1 MAFGVTVDF
10 NANVAKFD
18 KSVNKLSGNLDKF
31 GKKTES
37 AFTLARKSVVAF
49 GGVLAGIQFAS
60 FLKSSIEAGDR
71 MQKLSIRLGA
81 STEALS
87 ELQHV
92 AALSDVSF
100 NTLTMGL
107 QRMTRRVSE
116 AANGTG
122 EAVAALDELGI
133 SAERLEKLRP
143 EDQFEALAESISQ
156 VEGPADRV
164 RLAMKLFDSEGVSLL
179 QTMTRGAAGIREMR
193 EEANRLGLTISQDVA
208 DEMAAFDD
216 NLTRLTSST
225 SKYGILLSGPLVTGF
240 NKFIE
245 VVENATE
252 SVFSFNTV
260 MEGISDFVFD
270 NQSFSGVAKSIADI
284 NDKIVAQKEKI
295 SVLKNE
301 GGLGG
306 LIDGLLGYDIGEE
319 RRKLDVL
326 LRERQSILEEFKRK
340 TDEQNG
346 GAQEK
351 AVFLDAGE
359 TNSNSKGL
367 SSKPA
372 KALPSLDTGKTS
384 QSLEQATGPASEWNK
399 LLSEAESIIAATQ
412 TPLENLN
419 SEIELYT
426 TLADRGLI
434 TQETLNRALTDAG
447 ENFNQL
453 TDDVTF
459 ATDEMTVFAD
469 QAARNMQDSFSD
481 FLFDPFE
488 DGLGG
493 MVDGFLNTMRQMA
506 AELASQQ
513 IFKLIGQSLSGVGG
527 AGGILGGL
535 FADGGVMTP
544 AGPMPLKRYASGGI
558 ASSPQLALF
567 GEGASNEAYVPLP
580 DGRSIPV
587 TMSGGNSGGNQYNIT
602 VNVTSKEGDSASQ
615 TGQKTAEA
623 MTRAIARQEIKSA
636 SRPGNQLN
644 PSTKFV

>member
-340 TDEQNG
+340 TDEQNS

-351 AVFLDAGE
+351 AVFLDDGQ
-359 TNSNSKGL
+359 TNKRKPGVASKSTK
-367 SSKPA
+367 SST
-372 KALPSLDTGKTS
+372 ALRVDNTA
-384 QSLEQATGPASEWNK
+384 QSFQQATGPVSEWVK
-399 LLSEAESIIAATQ
+399 LLAEAETVIAATQ

-426 TLADRGLI
+426 TLADHGLI

-447 ENFNQL
+447 ENFNNL

-469 QAARNMQDSFSD
+469 QAARNMQDSFAA
-481 FLFDPFE
+481 FLFDPFG
-488 DGLGG
+488 DGLDG
-493 MVDGFLNTMRQMA
+493 MLSGFLTTMQQMA
-506 AELASQQ
+506 ADLAAQQ
-513 IFKLIGQSLSGVGG
+513 IFKLIGGALSGVGG
-527 AGGILGGL
+527 AGGILSGI
-535 FADGGVMTP
+535 FADGGIMTS
-544 AGPMPLKRYASGGI
+544 AGPMPLRSYATGGI
-558 ASSPQLALF
+558 ATTPQLSLF
-567 GEGASNEAYVPLP
+567 GEGSTPEAYVPLP

-587 TMSGGNSGGNQYNIT
+587 TMSGGAGGGNQYNIT
-602 VNVTSKEGDSASQ
+602 VNVRSAEGDSPSQ
-615 TGQKTAEA
+615 TGQKAAEA

-644 PSTKFV
+644 PTTKFV